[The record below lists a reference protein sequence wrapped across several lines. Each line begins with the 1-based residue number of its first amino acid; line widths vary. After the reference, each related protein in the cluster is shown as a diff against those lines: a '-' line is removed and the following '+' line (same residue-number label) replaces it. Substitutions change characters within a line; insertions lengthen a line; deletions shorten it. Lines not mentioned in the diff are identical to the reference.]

1 MPLTVQSV
9 TVLRGECPVV
19 DQVSLTARPGEVL
32 ALLGPNGAGKSTVLR
47 AILGLIPST
56 GTVTLEGRDLHH
68 LDPRERAKLVAYVPQ
83 RSQLAAGLT
92 GEAVVAQGRFAHLGP
107 LARLSAVDRQAID
120 GALARTDATAFADR
134 PFTQL
139 SAGEQQRVLLARAL
153 ATGAGTILLDEPTAA
168 LDVGHALAFIHLLR
182 DLAAAGQTIVSVL
195 HDLDEVHRAA
205 DQVVLLHRG
214 RLVAVGTPAQVLVP
228 ENTQPVFGVT
238 LVPQAAWGVVR
249 S

>member
-1 MPLTVQSV
+1 MPLAVESL

-19 DQVSLTARPGEVL
+19 DRVSWTARPGEVL
-32 ALLGPNGAGKSTVLR
+32 ALLGPNGAGKSTLLR

-56 GTVTLEGRDLHH
+56 GKVSLEGRDLRTM
-68 LDPRERAKLVAYVPQ
+68 DPRERARRVAYVPQ

-92 GEAVVAQGRFAHLGP
+92 GMDVVAQGRFAHQGP
-107 LARLSAVDRQAID
+107 LARLSAVDRLAID
-120 GALARTDATAFADR
+120 AALERTDATAFATR

-168 LDVGHALAFIHLLR
+168 LDVGHAMAFIFLIR
-182 DLAAAGQTIVSVL
+182 ELAAAGQTIVSVL

-205 DQVVLLHRG
+205 DQAVLLHRG
-214 RLVAVGTPAQVLVP
+214 RLVAAGPPAQVLVP
-228 ENTQPVFGVT
+228 EVTRPVFGVT
-238 LVPQAAWGVVR
+238 LVAGAAWGVV
-249 S
+249 